1 VGAVGDVYHHYV
13 NGERRVTVLLT
24 RWESEIDANQFAGAL
39 RQGGR
44 FFYRYG
50 VNFLVIAGD
59 FGDRAEPVGIAALQ
73 GTKWWN

>member
-1 VGAVGDVYHHYV
+1 MGAVGDVYHHYV
-13 NGERRVTVLLT
+13 SGDRKVTVLLT
-24 RWESEIDANQFAGAL
+24 RWETELDANQFAKAL
-39 RQGGR
+39 LSKGK

-59 FGDRAEPVGIAALQ
+59 IGDRAEAVGIAALQ